1 MKVSLPYS
9 RKNNCSLLLIAGN
22 LLAGLLM
29 AGNLSGQ
36 NPVTYSDTVSKSQ
49 DMLKKAGELT
59 DIYGSLRFKVGYSFT
74 GETGIQDD
82 ASRMGFKGAIPII
95 NGIDAIMQLEVGVGL
110 VGNKTQIKFNGDPG
124 AAVGEVDN
132 VFSSRLGY
140 VGIRTK
146 YGQLTWGKQ
155 WSAYSD
161 IGGQTDMYNAFGAE
175 ASGTYS
181 AGTDGAISGSG
192 RASNCVQ
199 YRLYTKYIETTA
211 QFQNRN
217 ITDSSTSWADTYGVS
232 LTIKPLATLK
242 FGAAYN
248 KVRDGI
254 QIPGITKPKYG
265 DEAWAAMIYYNSK
278 SFNGI
283 FSSSIFKNHE
293 KDNLGNYFSG
303 YGLEMYLEYRLSE
316 HWRFYGGFNYLQ
328 PTGNGIAGEY
338 DIIYLDFG
346 SAYCFG
352 RSSKVFLETRLDDSR
367 NNDGSHSRLS
377 AIAFGMFFDFW
388 Y

>member
-1 MKVSLPYS
+1 MRVRPF
-9 RKNNCSLLLIAGN
+9 RKLRAIHLALFCSLM
-22 LLAGLLM
+22 GLLPGVH
-29 AGNLSGQ
+29 ADNLSPG
-36 NPVTYSDTVSKSQ
+36 SSSASQ
-49 DMLKKAGELT
+49 DTTAKSKEIMKKAGELT
-59 DIYGSLRFKVGYSFT
+59 DIYGSLRFKVGYTFS

-82 ASRMGFKGAIPII
+82 ASRMGIKGAIPVIK
-95 NGIDAIMQLEVGVGL
+95 GLDAIVQLEVGVGM
-110 VGNKTQIKFNGDPG
+110 VGNKTPIKFNGDPG
-124 AAVGEVDN
+124 GAVGEVDN

-140 VGIRTK
+140 VGVRTK
-146 YGQLTWGKQ
+146 FGQLTWGKQ

-181 AGTDGAISGSG
+181 AGTDGATSGSG

-211 QFQNRN
+211 QVQNRN
-217 ITDSSTSWADTYGVS
+217 VTDSSTFLADTYGIS
-232 LTIKPLATLK
+232 LTIKPLPVLK

-254 QIPGITKPKYG
+254 QNPDLYKPKYG
-265 DEAWAAMIYYNSK
+265 DEAWSAMIFYNSK
-278 SFNGI
+278 PFIAIFTTSF
-283 FSSSIFKNHE
+283 FKNHE

-303 YGLEMYLEYRLSE
+303 YGLELYCEYRFRE
-316 HWRFYGGFNYLQ
+316 HWKFYGGFNDLQ
-328 PTGNGIAGEY
+328 AYDNSIAGDY
-338 DIIYLDFG
+338 CIQYIDFG
-346 SAYCFG
+346 SCYCFG
-352 RSSKVFLETRLDDSR
+352 KSSKIFIETRLDDSR

-377 AIAFGMFFDFW
+377 AIAIGMFFDFA